1 MGERDW
7 QKNREKTDAT
17 TILIVDDDESILFT
31 LRIILENEGHQVIT
45 ASEGI
50 AALHIACTKVPDLI
64 ILDWEM
70 PGMHGCEVCRQLKSD
85 PATTA
90 IPVIFFTSHNAPTE
104 KVTAFEAGAVDY
116 LVKPYSRLELL
127 VRLRTH
133 LALQQRQ
140 NSLTA
145 EIQKRT
151 VELEEKNRELQETN
165 LVLKR
170 LLHEFEEEKQAA
182 SRIVQANIE
191 QLILPSLTRITEVS
205 SQQRRQL
212 RDTLVSNLKKIS
224 LPVAGKG
231 VEIYSLLTPTELRLL
246 SCIRQGQ
253 TSKEIAE
260 SMHIS
265 LQTVATHRKNIRKK
279 LNISGKKINLA
290 AFIAQAE

>member
-1 MGERDW
+1 MGERD
-7 QKNREKTDAT
+7 KRKTDST

-31 LRIILENEGHQVIT
+31 LRIILQNEGHQVIT
-45 ASEGI
+45 ASEGV
-50 AALHIACTKVPDLI
+50 AALHSARTKVPDLI

-70 PGMHGCEVCRQLKSD
+70 PGMNGCEICRQLKSD
-85 PATTA
+85 PATAA

-145 EIQKRT
+145 EVKKRT

-170 LLHEFEEEKQAA
+170 LLHEFEEEKQAVG
-182 SRIVQANIE
+182 RIVQANIE

-212 RDTLVSNLKKIS
+212 RDTLVSNLKNIS
-224 LPVAGKG
+224 LPVTGKG
-231 VEIYSLLTPTELRLL
+231 VEVYSLLTPTELRLL

-260 SMHIS
+260 SLHIS

>member
-45 ASEGI
+45 ASEGR

-70 PGMHGCEVCRQLKSD
+70 PGMHGCEICRQLKSD

-90 IPVIFFTSHNAPTE
+90 

-127 VRLRTH
+127 VRVRTH

>member
-1 MGERDW
+1 MGERD
-7 QKNREKTDAT
+7 REKTDST
-17 TILIVDDDESILFT
+17 TILIIDDDESILFT
-31 LRIILENEGHQVIT
+31 LRAILIGEGYQVIT
-45 ASEGI
+45 VSEDV
-50 AALHIACTKVPDLI
+50 AALYNARSKKPDLI

-70 PGMHGCEVCRQLKSD
+70 PRINGCEICRQLKSD
-85 PATTA
+85 PATA
-90 IPVIFFTSHNAPTE
+90 DIPIIFFTSHDALE
-104 KVTAFEAGAVDY
+104 GKVEAFKAGAVDY
-116 LVKPYSRLELL
+116 LVKPYSRVELL

-133 LALQQRQ
+133 LALQQTQ
-140 NSLTA
+140 NRLTA
-145 EIQKRT
+145 EVKKRT

-182 SRIVQANIE
+182 SRVVQANIE
-191 QLILPSLTRITEVS
+191 QLILPSLTNITEVS